1 VAINYSQGHHPLSSA
16 LKGASFLLYCFHWSD
31 ITTSRLDRD
40 EANNIPRMHGGA
52 FGSAWLKL
60 QLREAALAVRL
71 LLSSAQACCRF
82 PCSLMFAIHTPIK
95 VLQLWSI
102 LRCIFASVNQAPM
115 TRRKN

>member
-71 LLSSAQACCRF
+71 LASFGPSLLSL
-82 PCSLMFAIHTPIK
+82 SLLSYCVFAIHTPP
-95 VLQLWSI
+95 LS
-102 LRCIFASVNQAPM
+102 
-115 TRRKN
+115 T